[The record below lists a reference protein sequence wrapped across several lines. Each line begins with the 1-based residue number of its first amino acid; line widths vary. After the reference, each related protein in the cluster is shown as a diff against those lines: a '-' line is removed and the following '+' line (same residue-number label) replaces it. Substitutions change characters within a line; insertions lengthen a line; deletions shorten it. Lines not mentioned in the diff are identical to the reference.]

1 MHVLQSLSLIGVL
14 AISAAAAAVP
24 DDPHNVTPIDVN
36 SAAPKFVA
44 KEVDGRAFEYPQAT
58 VALRELAPDGPAVV
72 QGLKLWCDDFDE
84 PVDEDAHT
92 RRKLAAPRIRP
103 RSAWGRVDARAT
115 PPRAYPRRGAQ
126 RIEVSGG
133 MSI

>member
-58 VALRELAPDGPAVV
+58 VA
-72 QGLKLWCDDFDE
+72 
-84 PVDEDAHT
+84 
-92 RRKLAAPRIRP
+92 
-103 RSAWGRVDARAT
+103 
-115 PPRAYPRRGAQ
+115 
-126 RIEVSGG
+126 
-133 MSI
+133 